1 MAATASYNYGM
12 GALQKETESQ
22 AVRAAAARAKV
33 LRDAEQVARAL
44 TKEPARHIRV
54 NVVHVAEPPRHIRVN
69 VMGAKEK
76 S

>member
-1 MAATASYNYGM
+1 
-12 GALQKETESQ
+12 
-22 AVRAAAARAKV
+22 V